1 MTPSSITSFV
11 LTAALAV
18 TLSACSEK
26 ELILKG
32 ERTAVLPAL
41 DFVTIDADAAGEGAQ
56 LGSARINRAFT
67 HAGGTSGHAIGHL
80 SLSESLSPIWQASIE
95 KAPDITVELAQPVIA
110 NDAVYALGG
119 DGRLHALNLNDGTA
133 LWTQEVEVLIDEP
146 LPGVA
151 GGVAASDNH
160 IVAHASQ
167 FDLVSLDPTTG
178 EVRWRVTH
186 PERLKGGPTLVNEE
200 GVLVSDVNGEL
211 YLYDLKTGAGL
222 WQRAGLPTNT
232 VVFGAPAPA
241 FAAAEVVLAGAGG
254 EIAIYDPASG
264 DLLWA
269 DSLASLNPRTP
280 LQELG
285 DVLAHPVHDGSLLFV
300 ISQSGRM
307 VAFQAATGIEIWEQP
322 ISSIEMPWV
331 AGDTIFVTS
340 VDGRL
345 YSLRRNDGAARWITE
360 MPGALPLG
368 TFASENIPS
377 FSMPVVAS
385 ERVYV
390 LDRNGHLRSYN
401 AQTGAQLSDQS
412 LSGTFTTPPT
422 VAQESLILLNH
433 QGTLFVYR

>member
-1 MTPSSITSFV
+1 MTASSITSFI

-56 LGSARINRAFT
+56 LGGARINRAFT

-119 DGRLHALNLNDGTA
+119 DGRLHALNLTDGTA

-146 LPGVA
+146 LPGIA
-151 GGVAASDNH
+151 GGIAASDNH

-167 FDLVSLDPTTG
+167 FDLVSLDPATG

-345 YSLRRNDGAARWITE
+345 YSLRRNDGAARWIAE

>member
-56 LGSARINRAFT
+56 LGDARINRTFT
-67 HAGGTSGHAIGHL
+67 HAGGSSGHAIGHL
-80 SLSESLSPIWQASIE
+80 SLSESLSPIWQANIE

-119 DGRLHALNLNDGTA
+119 DGRLHALNLYDGTA

-146 LPGVA
+146 LPGIA
-151 GGVAASDNH
+151 GGIAASDNH

-167 FDLVSLDPTTG
+167 FDLVSLDPATG

-345 YSLRRNDGAARWITE
+345 YSLRRNDGAARWIAE

-385 ERVYV
+385 KRVYV

-401 AQTGAQLSDQS
+401 VQTGAQLSDQS